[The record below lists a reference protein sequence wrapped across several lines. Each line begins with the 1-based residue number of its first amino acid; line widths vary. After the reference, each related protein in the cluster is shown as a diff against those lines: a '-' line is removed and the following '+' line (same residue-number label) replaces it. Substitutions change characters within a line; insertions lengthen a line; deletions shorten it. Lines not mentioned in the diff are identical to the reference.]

1 MLERTKHNR
10 TGGTLLAVLAF
21 VVISAI
27 GIGGW
32 IYYRQ
37 MDGYTGSENE
47 PIVEAAKKGP
57 FDHVV
62 LEQGD
67 VESSS
72 NNEVKCMVEARGG
85 TGTPILWVI
94 DEGSYVKKGDKLCEL
109 DSSALEN
116 EMKAQR
122 IVVSASEALVISS
135 DAALKQAEIA
145 KQEYLEGT
153 YETERRLILSE
164 INVAEQEKRKME
176 LSLASAERLAA
187 KGTLRPLQIQAEQFA
202 VQNAKN
208 NLDAAKAKLEVLDN
222 LTKKKMLVQLES
234 TIETARAKLESDRST
249 LVESS
254 RSLMNLNNK
263 SQIALSLHLQKA
275 KSFMRT
281 YAIAAA
287 HLSLSWKQAP
297 WCVNYKRCSCSQIL
311 TRCKCE
317 PKSMNLESR

>member
-1 MLERTKHNR
+1 M
-10 TGGTLLAVLAF
+10 
-21 VVISAI
+21 
-27 GIGGW
+27 
-32 IYYRQ
+32 
-37 MDGYTGSENE
+37 
-47 PIVEAAKKGP
+47 EAAKKGP

-164 INVAEQEKRKME
+164 INVASKKSEKWSF
-176 LSLASAERLAA
+176 LL
-187 KGTLRPLQIQAEQFA
+187 P
-202 VQNAKN
+202 VQNDWLRRAPCDHFRSKLN
-208 NLDAAKAKLEVLDN
+208 NSPFRMQRTIL
-222 LTKKKMLVQLES
+222 MLPKQ
-234 TIETARAKLESDRST
+234 A
-249 LVESS
+249 
-254 RSLMNLNNK
+254 RSLRQLN
-263 SQIALSLHLQKA
+263 
-275 KSFMRT
+275 
-281 YAIAAA
+281 
-287 HLSLSWKQAP
+287 
-297 WCVNYKRCSCSQIL
+297 
-311 TRCKCE
+311 
-317 PKSMNLESR
+317 